1 MYQKE
6 VQNVFLNVQ
15 VWFMVFNATFNN
27 FSYIVAVSLIG
38 GGLNVQSW
46 NMFGCLII
54 KEKVEF

>member
-15 VWFMVFNATFNN
+15 VCFMLFNATFNN
-27 FSYIVAVSLIG
+27 FSLIG
-38 GGLNVQSW
+38 GGVNVESW